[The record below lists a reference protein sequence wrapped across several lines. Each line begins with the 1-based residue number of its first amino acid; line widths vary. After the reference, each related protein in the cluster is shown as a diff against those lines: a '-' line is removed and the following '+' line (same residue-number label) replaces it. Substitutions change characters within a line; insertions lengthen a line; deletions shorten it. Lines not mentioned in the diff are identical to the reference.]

1 MTTEA
6 LTPATR
12 WSSIV
17 TAWLLAVIAVVCI
30 GLFSPREQYFTWLSL
45 SLGGAVVA
53 ALAIQLGTR
62 QKNGFVERLIASVF
76 GVLVVLAVGAVV
88 LWVVRLTA

>member
-1 MTTEA
+1 MTTEV
-6 LTPATR
+6 LGTATR

-17 TAWLLAVIAVVCI
+17 AAWVLAAIAVVCI

-53 ALAIQLGTR
+53 ALAIQLATR
-62 QKNGFVERLIASVF
+62 QKNGFVERLIASMF
-76 GVLVVLAVGAVV
+76 GVLVVLAVGAVAFWIV
-88 LWVVRLTA
+88 GLAA